1 MFLKRLLGLFSND
14 LAIDLGT
21 ANTLIYVRDRGVI
34 LNEPSVVAIRH
45 VYHGGGGNKT
55 VLAVGS
61 DAKLMLGRTPGSIQA
76 IRPMKDGV
84 IADFTITEVMLK
96 YFIRKVQE
104 NRFFSSPRIVIC
116 VPCGSTQ
123 VERRAIRESA
133 LGAGAREVYLIE
145 EPMAVAIGANL
156 PVAEPT
162 GSMVVDIGGGTTEV
176 GVMSLGGMVF
186 SQSLR
191 VAGDSFDEA
200 IINYVRRRHGVLI
213 GESTAERVKKEIGT
227 AWAESDHKEVEVKG
241 RDIAEGM
248 SRSLIISS
256 EEIYEAISDA
266 LDQIVHAIREALEHT
281 PPELSA
287 DIGDRG
293 MVIAGGGALLRDMDR
308 RLMQDTALP
317 VVIADDPL
325 TCVARGCGRALEE
338 MNVLGDVFAHE

>member
-1 MFLKRLLGLFSND
+1 MLKRVLGFFSND

-21 ANTLIYVRDRGVI
+21 ANTLIYVRNKGII
-34 LNEPSVVAIRH
+34 LNEPSVVAIKSSQE
-45 VYHGGGGNKT
+45 GGGGKH
-55 VLAVGS
+55 VLAVGQ
-61 DAKLMLGRTPGSIQA
+61 DAKLMLGRTPGSINA

-84 IADFTITEVMLK
+84 IADFNVTEEMLK

-104 NRFFSSPRIVIC
+104 NRFFSSPRIIIC

-133 LGAGAREVYLIE
+133 TSAGAREVYLIE

-156 PVAEPT
+156 PVADPT

-176 GVMSLGGMVF
+176 GILSLGGMVY
-186 SQSLR
+186 SNSLR
-191 VAGDSFDEA
+191 IAGDSFDES

-213 GESTAERVKKEIGT
+213 GEATAERVKQSIAT
-227 AWAESDHKEVEVKG
+227 AWGESDHMEMEIKG
-241 RDIAEGM
+241 RDISEGM
-248 SRSLIISS
+248 SRSLVITS
-256 EEIYEAISDA
+256 EEIYDAISDA
-266 LDQIVHAIREALEHT
+266 LEQIVQAIRQALEKT

-287 DIGDRG
+287 DIGDKG

-308 RLMQDTALP
+308 RLMQDTGLP
-317 VVIADDPL
+317 VVIAEEPP

-338 MNVLGDVFAHE
+338 MDTLGDVFAHDA

>member
-1 MFLKRLLGLFSND
+1 MFLKRILGLFSND

-21 ANTLIYVRDRGVI
+21 ANTLIYVRDRGII
-34 LNEPSVVAIRH
+34 LNEPSVVAIRQS
-45 VYHGGGGNKT
+45 GGSGHKE
-55 VLAVGS
+55 VLAVGAE
-61 DAKLMLGRTPGSIQA
+61 AKLMLGRTPGSIQA

-84 IADFTITEVMLK
+84 IADFAVTEVMLK
-96 YFIRKVQE
+96 YFIRKVQH

-133 LGAGAREVYLIE
+133 VNAGARDVYLIE
-145 EPMAVAIGANL
+145 EPMAVAIGASL
-156 PVAEPT
+156 PVADPT

-176 GVMSLGGMVF
+176 GVMSLGGTVH

-191 VAGDSFDEA
+191 VAGDAFDEA
-200 IINYVRRRHGVLI
+200 VMTYVRRRHGMLI
-213 GESTAERVKKEIGT
+213 GESTAERIKKEIGT
-227 AWAESDHKEVEVKG
+227 AWSESDHKEVEIKG
-241 RDIAEGM
+241 RDVTEGM
-248 SRSLIISS
+248 SRSLILNS
-256 EEIYEAISDA
+256 EEIYEAISDS
-266 LDQIVHAIREALEHT
+266 LDQIVRAIRESLENT

-317 VVIADDPL
+317 VVVAEDPL
-325 TCVARGCGRALEE
+325 TCVALGCGRALEE
-338 MNVLGDVFAHE
+338 IHVLGDVFTHE

>member
-21 ANTLIYVRDRGVI
+21 ANTLIYVRDRGII

-45 VYHGGGGNKT
+45 ASHGGGNKT
-55 VLAVGS
+55 VLAVGA

-191 VAGDSFDEA
+191 VAGDSFDES
-200 IINYVRRRHGVLI
+200 IINYVRRRHGMLI

-227 AWAESDHKEVEVKG
+227 AWVDSDHREMEIKG

-248 SRSLIISS
+248 SRSLVITS
-256 EEIYEAISDA
+256 EEIFEAISDS